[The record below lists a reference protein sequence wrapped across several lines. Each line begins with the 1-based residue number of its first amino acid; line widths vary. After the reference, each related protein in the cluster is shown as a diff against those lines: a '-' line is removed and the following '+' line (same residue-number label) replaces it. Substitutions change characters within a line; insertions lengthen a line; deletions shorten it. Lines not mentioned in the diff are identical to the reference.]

1 MVFDSLRLDAGRPRL
16 TLRSCRA
23 VTIEAGERWECPLQ
37 ILLTGPGPKLYELSE
52 YGREPFLSSGFLQ
65 REVCGEFVRGDT
77 HDRAVKHCSASW

>member
-23 VTIEAGERWECPLQ
+23 VTIEAGEWWGNPSQ
-37 ILLTGPGPKLYELSE
+37 ILFTGPGPKLDELSE

-77 HDRAVKHCSASW
+77 HDRVIRHRSASW